1 MTADDF
7 FLLFAAF
14 GGFVILPALLFWA
27 FARVAD
33 RRQGVS
39 KDPGTPP
46 DVDSRD
52 APGGE
57 GRKEAARSR
66 ANEFLR
72 RLNTGLDRR
81 SMQPARL
88 GSESRA

>member
-1 MTADDF
+1 MTTDDF
-7 FLLFAAF
+7 FLLFVAF

-33 RRQGVS
+33 RKQSVS
-39 KDPGTPP
+39 RDPRTPP
-46 DVDSRD
+46 DIGSRD
-52 APGGE
+52 ASGGE

-72 RLNTGLDRR
+72 RLSTGIDRR
-81 SMQPARL
+81 ALQSARL
-88 GSESRA
+88 GSKSRA